1 MVNRDFGLSGS
12 GFGLSGSD
20 PFFIPALFLLSLI
33 TRTIVFFSRF
43 IPALF
48 PLYFFSY
55 FCAGFQCWQKCWL
68 IPFLIFFRDLKNGVI
83 YILIKKITFY
93 GKNTFIYGINSFKN
107 IGRGRQL
114 CPDN

>member
-48 PLYFFSY
+48 FQLFLRWFSMLAKMLVNPVFDFFSRS
-55 FCAGFQCWQKCWL
+55 QKWCY
-68 IPFLIFFRDLKNGVI
+68 IHINKKNYV
-83 YILIKKITFY
+83 LWKKHLYLWDKFV
-93 GKNTFIYGINSFKN
+93 
-107 IGRGRQL
+107 
-114 CPDN
+114 